1 MEIGITIASDKYH
14 NTIDSFWFAI
24 RPEAV
29 VNPFDFVTVEHVHD
43 TKCIGMVQYSQ
54 TFRDENPKEDSFTEV
69 TVIKVVLMARSTTM
83 ERNSNPVNM
92 PVGSGKLVRF
102 ANADEIKF
110 ALGIPEMDNPV
121 PAGIIENGDG
131 SSIPVFLDISY
142 LLGPDTAHV
151 NVSGI
156 SGNSK
161 TSYLVFLLQ
170 STYQKL
176 QKNGEGY
183 ALIIFNTKEQD
194 LLHSHENQKLNER
207 TSKEPSYTLLDLEV
221 KPFNNVTY
229 FLPRGNDGRPNSLYI
244 PETNSKTYSYEL
256 EDVYDRLDLLFSEI
270 YDPHTNLSSIL
281 NYIYES
287 WPNIGRR
294 PAKNLKTWTDLY
306 KFKGYPSEI
315 LTHKST
321 LLYFQGHIHRFMKS
335 PLFIDRKKTS
345 TYLGKEI
352 KNLDSGDIFV
362 IDIAML
368 SSLEEQSFV
377 IGDVLKSIDELYA
390 AQTDTSLH
398 GKQHIKKP
406 KYVLIFV
413 DEINRFL
420 PKDRYM
426 NKHSAVEEQI
436 TKTLIA
442 GRSRRTILFS
452 AQQFKSSVDYT
463 LHENTGLHVT
473 AKVGLS
479 ELATAPYNGI
489 DEYTKLNIVRLNK
502 GELVLVHPAFRYP
515 IKIKFPRASFA
526 KP

>member
-1 MEIGITIASDKYH
+1 M
-14 NTIDSFWFAI
+14 
-24 RPEAV
+24 

-54 TFRDENPKEDSFTEV
+54 TLRDENSRDDSFTEV
-69 TVIKVVLMARSTTM
+69 TVVKVVLMARSTTS
-83 ERNSNPVNM
+83 ESNSNPVNM
-92 PVGSGKLVRF
+92 PVGLGKSVRF

-131 SSIPVFLDISY
+131 SSIPIFLDISY

-176 QKNGEGY
+176 LKNGEGY
-183 ALIIFNTKEQD
+183 ALVIFNTKEQD
-194 LLHSHENQKLNER
+194 LLHIHEADKQNER

-287 WPNIGRR
+287 WP
-294 PAKNLKTWTDLY
+294 LEDDL
-306 KFKGYPSEI
+306 
-315 LTHKST
+315 
-321 LLYFQGHIHRFMKS
+321 
-335 PLFIDRKKTS
+335 
-345 TYLGKEI
+345 
-352 KNLDSGDIFV
+352 
-362 IDIAML
+362 
-368 SSLEEQSFV
+368 
-377 IGDVLKSIDELYA
+377 
-390 AQTDTSLH
+390 
-398 GKQHIKKP
+398 
-406 KYVLIFV
+406 
-413 DEINRFL
+413 
-420 PKDRYM
+420 
-426 NKHSAVEEQI
+426 
-436 TKTLIA
+436 
-442 GRSRRTILFS
+442 
-452 AQQFKSSVDYT
+452 
-463 LHENTGLHVT
+463 
-473 AKVGLS
+473 
-479 ELATAPYNGI
+479 
-489 DEYTKLNIVRLNK
+489 
-502 GELVLVHPAFRYP
+502 
-515 IKIKFPRASFA
+515 PRI
-526 KP
+526 

>member
-1 MEIGITIASDKYH
+1 MFMIPNVLEWCNIL
-14 NTIDSFWFAI
+14 
-24 RPEAV
+24 
-29 VNPFDFVTVEHVHD
+29 
-43 TKCIGMVQYSQ
+43 
-54 TFRDENPKEDSFTEV
+54 RDENPKEDSFMEV
-69 TVIKVVLMARSTTM
+69 TVIKVVLMARSTTI

-131 SSIPVFLDISY
+131 SSIPIFLDISY

-176 QKNGEGY
+176 QKNGEGH
-183 ALIIFNTKEQD
+183 ALIIINTKEQD
-194 LLHSHENQKLNER
+194 LLHIHEADKQNGR
-207 TSKEPSYTLLDLEV
+207 TLKEPSYTLLDLEV

-256 EDVYDRLDLLFSEI
+256 VDVYDRLDLLFSEI

-294 PAKNLKTWTDLY
+294 PAKNIKTWTDLY

-315 LTHKST
+315 LMHKST

-352 KNLDSGDIFV
+352 KNLDSRDIFV

-368 SSLEEQSFV
+368 SSLEVQSFV
-377 IGDVLKSIDELYA
+377 IGDVLKSID
-390 AQTDTSLH
+390 
-398 GKQHIKKP
+398 KQIP
-406 KYVLIFV
+406 
-413 DEINRFL
+413 
-420 PKDRYM
+420 
-426 NKHSAVEEQI
+426 
-436 TKTLIA
+436 
-442 GRSRRTILFS
+442 LFTVNS
-452 AQQFKSSVDYT
+452 T
-463 LHENTGLHVT
+463 
-473 AKVGLS
+473 
-479 ELATAPYNGI
+479 
-489 DEYTKLNIVRLNK
+489 
-502 GELVLVHPAFRYP
+502 
-515 IKIKFPRASFA
+515 
-526 KP
+526 